1 MSMTPDSKPN
11 QPLARTHQSPKAII
25 TEAGGTALLPLGA
38 MLLAGSLSSAAF
50 AQATP
55 PAGAAA
61 TLPTVTVQD
70 SALDGAT
77 HSKTQL
83 RATRTEIGK
92 GNQELRD
99 IPQSVTVMTEKL
111 IQDRNMDDFR
121 EVLRATAGVTFQAW
135 RLGND
140 KRDVVL
146 LAAICGL
153 FGAGT
158 AVTAA
163 V

>member
-1 MSMTPDSKPN
+1 MDTSTV
-11 QPLARTHQSPKAII
+11 LFTIL
-25 TEAGGTALLPLGA
+25 T
-38 MLLAGSLSSAAF
+38 
-50 AQATP
+50 
-55 PAGAAA
+55 A
-61 TLPTVTVQD
+61 TL
-70 SALDGAT
+70 
-77 HSKTQL
+77 
-83 RATRTEIGK
+83 
-92 GNQELRD
+92 
-99 IPQSVTVMTEKL
+99 
-111 IQDRNMDDFR
+111 
-121 EVLRATAGVTFQAW
+121 AGVTFQAW